1 MLTHHLLL
9 AAHNAVALCMLT
21 ALKHIC
27 TGTDTPVRLHV
38 AVMDEDTI
46 SGDDLICET
55 DITVT
60 STSLQQRSSS
70 VLWHTLVY
78 KSLHSGHV
86 RLGTVWVPAISEPI
100 AISSIRPEEYVSS
113 GSLYIWIVDA
123 HNLRDV
129 TVLGMR
135 PTSPPEIEIE
145 VRPYAK
151 KGKKRAKVSAT
162 V

>member
-1 MLTHHLLL
+1 
-9 AAHNAVALCMLT
+9 
-21 ALKHIC
+21 
-27 TGTDTPVRLHV
+27 
-38 AVMDEDTI
+38 MDEDTI

-70 VLWHTLVY
+70 VLWHTLVF

-86 RLGTVWVPAISEPI
+86 RLGIVWVPAISEPI
-100 AISSIRPEEYVSS
+100 AISSIRPEEYVPS
-113 GSLYIWIVDA
+113 GALYVWIVEARD
-123 HNLRDV
+123 LRDC

-151 KGKKRAKVSAT
+151 KGKKRAKVCCLHAKYSIHMLCRCCNTQFCVAQMLRMNQL
-162 V
+162 